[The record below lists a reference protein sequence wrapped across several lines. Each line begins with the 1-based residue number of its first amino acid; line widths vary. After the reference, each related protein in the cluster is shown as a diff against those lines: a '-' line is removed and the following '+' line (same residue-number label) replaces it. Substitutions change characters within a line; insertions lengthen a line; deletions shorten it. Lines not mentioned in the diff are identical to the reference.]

1 MAPLGM
7 GGMGLWAYALCSLS
21 AFSEE
26 HFPCRTEEAQFGPSH
41 VRSVAVPSH
50 SGAHLRKPREQ
61 GVNTNIIPVARWHG
75 CRHDLCDMRHSARW
89 LMLEPKWLEPNAQ
102 AKFYS

>member
-21 AFSEE
+21 AFPEKQ
-26 HFPCRTEEAQFGPSH
+26 FPCRTEEAQFGPSH

-61 GVNTNIIPVARWHG
+61 GFKVNHNPVL
-75 CRHDLCDMRHSARW
+75 RHDLFDLRHSAKMAHHEQKILCSRA
-89 LMLEPKWLEPNAQ
+89 LSLEL
-102 AKFYS
+102 